1 MRERLEDLLMLT
13 LALGLLAAICLLWPS
28 HKTAYVQNL
37 EGEVSL
43 PAIATVSGKGIAIVD
58 GKVLV
63 DINAADAEMFMSLPG
78 IGEVLAGRI
87 VEYREERGPFASV
100 DDLTNVQG
108 IGTATLERIRDELTA
123 LP

>member
-1 MRERLEDLLMLT
+1 MRERLEDLLMFA
-13 LALGLLAAICLLWPS
+13 LALGMLAAICLRWPS
-28 HKTAYVQNL
+28 HGTLYGQNL

-43 PAIATVSGKGIAIVD
+43 PAIESASGGGIAIVGGD
-58 GKVLV
+58 VLI
-63 DINAADAEMFMSLPG
+63 DINAAGADLFMSLPG

-100 DDLTNVQG
+100 DDLTKVQG
-108 IGTATLERIRDELTA
+108 IGPATLERLRSELTA